1 MHVKATV
8 KSMKYI
14 SHTLKWLKLK
24 PLTNIHERL
33 EQPELSYIVGSNINA
48 TIILEN

>member
-8 KSMKYI
+8 KSIKYI

-33 EQPELSYIVGSNINA
+33 EQPNFHTLLVA
-48 TIILEN
+48 M